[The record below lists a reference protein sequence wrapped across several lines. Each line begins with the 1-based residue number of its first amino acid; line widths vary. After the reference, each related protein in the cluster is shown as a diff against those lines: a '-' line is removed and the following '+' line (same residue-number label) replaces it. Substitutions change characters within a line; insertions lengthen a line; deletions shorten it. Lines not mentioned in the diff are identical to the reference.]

1 MKQDPNIIPEE
12 QKKEKAAE
20 LREEDLSKV
29 AGGMDLTGPQKQ
41 GERNGDAK
49 DTTEEMDGNGAYG
62 NRTKR
67 RD

>member
-1 MKQDPNIIPEE
+1 MKQDQNIIAE
-12 QKKEKAAE
+12 KNNGEKAAE
-20 LREEDLSKV
+20 LQEEDLSKV
-29 AGGMDLTGPQKQ
+29 AGGIDLTGPQKQ

>member
-1 MKQDPNIIPEE
+1 MKQDQNIIAE
-12 QKKEKAAE
+12 KNNGEKAAE
-20 LREEDLSKV
+20 LQEEDLSKV

>member
-1 MKQDPNIIPEE
+1 MKQDQNIITEKNKGEE
-12 QKKEKAAE
+12 AAE